1 MTLTIEPTALDW
13 FRSELNVQQGE
24 FVRFFVRIGGC
35 STVQTGFSLGVAKEV
50 PKEIGISTTIDGIT
64 FYMEKED
71 AWYLN
76 EQNLQVSYNSSRD
89 EIEFA

>member
-1 MTLTIEPTALDW
+1 MTFTIEPTALDW
-13 FRSELNVQQGE
+13 FRSEMGVQQGE

-71 AWYLN
+71 VWYLN
-76 EQNLQVSYNSSRD
+76 EQNLRVSYNSSRD
-89 EIEFA
+89 EIEFS